1 MAEPMGNGHIDR
13 AIKRAPQQKR
23 AVETYERI
31 LDVATRQLVELGV
44 ERISTN
50 LIAAQADITVPTLY
64 RYFPNKYAVLMAL
77 GDRLMTRQNALIAE
91 WLEQIRKIDDPAAL
105 MDEIHSLIS
114 RTIALTRATPGALAI
129 SLSLRAVPALQD
141 VRLNSHRAMS
151 DAITDEFSRHLPHIP
166 REKIW
171 ERMRLSVE
179 LSYAAIEMAL
189 EEPRVSDTRIAA
201 ETAAQMKAYWR
212 LLLEKWQKE

>member
-1 MAEPMGNGHIDR
+1 MGNGHIDR

-91 WLEQIRKIDDPAAL
+91 WLEQTRKVDDPAAL

-141 VRLNSHRAMS
+141 VRLSSHRAMS
-151 DAITDEFSRHLPHIP
+151 DAITEEFSRHLPHIP
-166 REKIW
+166 RKEIW

-179 LSYAAIEMAL
+179 LCYAAIEMAL
-189 EEPRVSDTRIAA
+189 EEPRVSDTRIAE
-201 ETAAQMKAYWR
+201 ETAAQMKAYWH
-212 LLLEKWQKE
+212 LLLAQWQKE

>member
-1 MAEPMGNGHIDR
+1 MNEGRIDL
-13 AIKRAPQQKR
+13 AIKRAPRQKR

-31 LDVATRQLVELGV
+31 LDVATKQLVEIGV

-50 LIAAQADITVPTLY
+50 LIAAEAGVTVPALY

-91 WLEQIRKIDDPAAL
+91 WLEQTREVDDPAAL
-105 MDEIHSLIS
+105 MDDIYSLIS
-114 RTIALTRATPGALAI
+114 KTITLTRATPGALAI

-141 VRLNSHRAMS
+141 VRLSSHRAMS

-166 REKIW
+166 HDEIW
-171 ERMRLSVE
+171 DRMRLSVE
-179 LSYAAIEMAL
+179 LSYAAVEMAL
-189 EEPRVSDTRIAA
+189 EEPKVSDTRIAK
-201 ETAAQMKAYWR
+201 ETAAQIKAYWR
-212 LLLEKWQKE
+212 QQLALWQKE